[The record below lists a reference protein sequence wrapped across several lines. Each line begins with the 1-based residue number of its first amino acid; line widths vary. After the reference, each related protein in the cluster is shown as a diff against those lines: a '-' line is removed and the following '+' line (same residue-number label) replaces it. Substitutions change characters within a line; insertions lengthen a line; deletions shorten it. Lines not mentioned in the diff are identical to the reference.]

1 MTFGDPW
8 TDDQQRLAR
17 VLYDV
22 WEREHA
28 RWPNFAYVEHEMRK
42 QDLDAKAVLASFPVV
57 GRVEINSP
65 CYGDVGYDRVT
76 ALGPDTE
83 IRLTL
88 AGLSKMGPDAD
99 APVGLFMSF
108 LREAGKVRLAA
119 VLDPFTVTPVE
130 ISKADFDTLP
140 EDSKL
145 RTTSLWAAVAGLV
158 QTEPYAVTGLR
169 LIEHPSG
176 SEWTARI
183 GSKAAQYDGGVGAQ
197 EYLIEV
203 VRILTPPRLEQP
215 RVLPSPLGLLTALD
229 YLNVTWKLHC
239 RRDLV
244 QPGTMQGT
252 ARLAADIGNEDEFS
266 GRLSTLGDLLKSLQ
280 IPSEPKGKEKK
291 HSLVHLESYLL
302 ERLSDQNGQD
312 SINRVFPVL
321 RGITEIRNG
330 LQHASAAPERLT
342 AWQELGLT
350 YPPTDW
356 NETWL
361 TVRAKATEAIMDLRD
376 LVERLPAGGRTEHT
390 G

>member
-8 TDDQQRLAR
+8 TDNQQRLAR

-108 LREAGKVRLAA
+108 LREAGDVRLAA

-140 EDSKL
+140 EDH
-145 RTTSLWAAVAGLV
+145 SLLTPPLSAAVAGLV

-176 SEWTARI
+176 SEWTAQI
-183 GSKAAQYDGGVGAQ
+183 GSKTAQYANGVGVL
-197 EYLIEV
+197 EYLDEV
-203 VRILTPPRLEQP
+203 VRILIPPRVEQP

-239 RRDLV
+239 GRDLV

-280 IPSEPKGKEKK
+280 T
-291 HSLVHLESYLL
+291 HSVSGVDGYALDRLNAYLL
-302 ERLSDQNGQD
+302 GQLPDRDDQD
-312 SINRVFPVL
+312 SIERTL
-321 RGITEIRNG
+321 RILQNIRKVRNG
-330 LQHASAAPERLT
+330 LQHASAASGGLRV
-342 AWQELGLT
+342 WQELGLT

-376 LVERLPAGGRTEHT
+376 LVERLPAGGCTEHT